1 MRQTN
6 LLVAQNVIAKIG
18 AVAILWATCA
28 NVQAQGAPGVKALAY
43 PLRHSDV
50 QAATLELN
58 NILSGIPGASATVDQ
73 ARNAVVVTGDEQAH
87 RIANQ
92 TLYAIEQQSAAAR
105 SRSGASPAGGNAAP
119 SLNGASEGANAEMNY
134 VLKHRRWNDV
144 LTQLESV
151 LGAPTRRQQNG
162 ATLDLEFAPPMG
174 GSLHVAVQTDEN
186 RLSLQGDETQLQG
199 WEQVIQAVD
208 RPVGPQGRQP
218 ELVPLGKAEL
228 SSVKKALTAF
238 ARGGGTLALATGS
251 AGRFAGSAVLGSI
264 FQQQG
269 DDEQQPGEE
278 ENAMEATTGNSGV
291 ADALSIAQ
299 DAGLIGDV
307 NIQFLEGLDIIVIE
321 GRDSD
326 VAKVKQIIE
335 DIERLSADTAPEID
349 IVNLVHVDSVSLA
362 NLVRTLYAE
371 VLAPR
376 QGTVSITEL
385 IKPNAVLLIGR
396 KESLISVKDL
406 IEKLDQPADPNAQFK
421 VVPLKYAAAETVV
434 QAINAVYPASSQQ
447 QTQQAQGGGQAAQTT
462 ARGLPVRVAASADFR
477 TNAVILRASPR
488 DLVEVELL
496 ISKLDVAESGAV
508 AQMRVFRLKNS
519 RVEDVAE
526 ILRGAIY
533 GATQGTTTGQIP
545 GLPTD
550 NQNTFQPGNTG
561 GSTTNRN
568 TQKSITVELNTLDR
582 ENAAVT
588 RSGLLNDVTL
598 AADPRGNALL
608 VTAPKETMSL
618 VEALI
623 EQLDQVPVAQ
633 MQIKVF
639 EIVNGDAS
647 ALQTMLQELFASQTN
662 QNQQGGGGGGFF
674 GAANTQDVNSGVV
687 PLQLAVDQRTNSII
701 ASGSSD
707 DLLVVEA
714 ILAKLDASNAEQRVN
729 YVYKLNHIDAQ
740 EAGDSLAAWLQD
752 ERTLRQ
758 STQDV
763 TNPFSQIEQEVVVVP
778 ELGSNS
784 LIISA
789 SPRYYPSIRKVIE
802 ELDAKPEMVNIQVV
816 IAEVSLNN
824 TDEFGVELGLQDS
837 VLFDRSIIGTDGLQL
852 LNTTTQ
858 SAGNNQVVTQQVL
871 TGNLTP
877 GYNFNGNPLGT
888 LGNSAATSSLARSN
902 VVGTQ
907 GLSNF
912 AMGRV
917 NQDLGYG
924 GFVLSASSESVSLLL
939 RALQA
944 CRRTEVLARPNVTV
958 VENRQAFVL
967 SGERVPR
974 ISGTQ
979 TTTAGAV
986 QATIGDIE
994 DVGVILQVTPY
1005 VTPEGNISMAI
1016 DAERSN
1022 RTGEGVPIATGA
1034 SGEVVESPIIG
1045 VSRVSTVVTAAD
1057 GETVILGGLI
1067 GKRGQEETRRVP
1079 GLSRIPILGNLF
1091 RYDLETKLRTELI
1104 VIMTPRLLRSQEE
1117 TERLKLAESARM
1129 SWCLADIV
1137 DIHGEVGL
1145 SGRYDVAH
1153 QGSTA
1158 AEFPSKDSGYEII
1171 HEGDGTYYSGEYATG
1186 GPTESSTSPMQSP
1199 STDQGQSFQENL
1211 PAGESSMEA
1220 PRDPPPAPDAGS
1232 SSAAPMNM
1240 NGTDADSQTRYP
1252 GLSSGSLSMSRPTG
1266 AGRAVFPAP
1275 GSSTSVAQRYP
1286 STGLQR

>member
-1 MRQTN
+1 MGLIV
-6 LLVAQNVIAKIG
+6 LLAWAVDAHAQSA
-18 AVAILWATCA
+18 AV
-28 NVQAQGAPGVKALAY
+28 KSLAY
-43 PLRHSDV
+43 PLRHSSL
-50 QAATLELN
+50 QEAADSLQQVLQGT
-58 NILSGIPGASATVDQ
+58 PGAQISVDIQ
-73 ARNAVVVTGDEQAH
+73 RNAIIVSGDEQTH

-92 TLYAIEQQSAAAR
+92 TLYSMEQQAAAAA
-105 SRSGASPAGGNAAP
+105 GAPNGGAASESHAGGGAARGVT
-119 SLNGASEGANAEMNY
+119 SAKLS
-134 VLKHRRWNDV
+134 LKHRRWSDV
-144 LTQLESV
+144 LEQMERLW
-151 LGAPTRRQQNG
+151 GPPARKQQNAAQSLIFEYQPAVG
-162 ATLDLEFAPPMG
+162 GPLQVTAQLKDNSLILEGDAERVSGWGKVIEAIDRAP
-174 GSLHVAVQTDEN
+174 SD
-186 RLSLQGDETQLQG
+186 
-199 WEQVIQAVD
+199 
-208 RPVGPQGRQP
+208 QGR
-218 ELVPLGKAEL
+218 ETEVVPLGKADR
-228 SSVKKALTAF
+228 SSVRKALSAF
-238 ARGGGTLALATGS
+238 QRGGGALALATGS
-251 AGRFAGSAVLGSI
+251 AGRFAGSALLGSI
-264 FQQQG
+264 FQQQANG
-269 DDEQQPGEE
+269 EQATEDELQMQ
-278 ENAMEATTGNSGV
+278 AAQANSGV

-307 NIQFLEGLDIIVIE
+307 NIQFLEGLDVIVIE

-326 VAKVKQIIE
+326 VAKVQKIIE
-335 DIERLSADTAPEID
+335 DIERLSAETSPEID
-349 IVNLVHVDSVSLA
+349 IVPLTHVDSASLA
-362 NLVRTLYAE
+362 NLIRTLYTE

-376 QGTVSITEL
+376 QGSVSITEL
-385 IKPNAVLLIGR
+385 IKPNALLLIGR
-396 KESLISVKDL
+396 KESVASVKDL
-406 IEKLDQPADPNAQFK
+406 IATLDQPASPDAQFK
-421 VVPLKYAAAETVV
+421 VVRLKFAAAETVV
-434 QAINAVYPASSQQ
+434 QTLNAVYPATAQQ
-447 QTQQAQGGGQAAQTT
+447 QQPQQAGQAGQQTG
-462 ARGLPVRVAASADFR
+462 ARGLPVRISASADFR

-488 DLVEVELL
+488 DLLEAELL
-496 ISKLDVAESGAV
+496 ISKLDVADSGAV
-508 AQMRVFRLKNS
+508 AEMRVFRLRNS

-533 GATQGTTTGQIP
+533 GATQGTSTGQIP

-550 NQNTFQPGNTG
+550 GQNNFQPQG
-561 GSTTNRN
+561 GGQANANLN
-568 TQKSITVELNTLDR
+568 TQKSITVELQTFDR
-582 ENAAVT
+582 QNAAVT
-588 RSGLLNDVTL
+588 RSGLLNDVKI

-608 VTAPKETMSL
+608 VTAPKETMQL

-623 EQLDQVPVAQ
+623 QQLDQIPVAQ

-639 EIVNGDAS
+639 EILNGDAT
-647 ALQTMLQELFASQTN
+647 ALQEMLQTLFGQATTG
-662 QNQQGGGGGGFF
+662 QNQQGGGGFF
-674 GAANTQDVNSGVV
+674 GAAGTQDTNSGVV

-714 ILAKLDASNAEQRVN
+714 ILARLDASNAEQRVN

-740 EAGDSLAAWLQD
+740 QAAESLSAWLRD

-763 TNPFSQIEQEVVVVP
+763 SNPFAQIEQEVVVVA
-778 ELGSNS
+778 EAGSNS
-784 LIISA
+784 LIVSA
-789 SPRYYPSIRKVIE
+789 SPRYYPSIKKVIE

-837 VLFDRSIIGTDGLQL
+837 VLFDRSVIGTDGLTL

-877 GYNFNGNPLGT
+877 GFNFNGTQLGT

-912 AMGRV
+912 ALGRV

-958 VENRQAFVL
+958 VENRQAFVI

-1034 SGEVVESPIIG
+1034 SGEIVESPIIG

-1079 GLSRIPILGNLF
+1079 GLSSIPIIGNLF

-1104 VIMTPRLLRSQEE
+1104 VIMTPRLLRNQQD
-1117 TERLKLAESARM
+1117 TEALKLTESARM

-1137 DIHGEVGL
+1137 DLHGEVGL
-1145 SGRYDVAH
+1145 SGRYDLAH
-1153 QGSTA
+1153 QGSTVT
-1158 AEFPSKDSGYEII
+1158 EYPTKDSGYEVLPD
-1171 HEGDGTYYSGEYATG
+1171 EDARAYLENGNPAV
-1186 GPTESSTSPMQSP
+1186 PTESPTDYTNPSQPPSVDETRQFPQSAPVSP
-1199 STDQGQSFQENL
+1199 
-1211 PAGESSMEA
+1211 EA
-1220 PRDPPPAPDAGS
+1220 VPRDPPPTPDANGASNGIGS
-1232 SSAAPMNM
+1232 EDPQAN
-1240 NGTDADSQTRYP
+1240 YP
-1252 GLSSGSLSMSRPTG
+1252 GFSQGSVGYRQSTPPGT
-1266 AGRAVFPAP
+1266 VFPAP
-1275 GSSTSVAQRYP
+1275 GAQSSGVARRAP
-1286 STGLQR
+1286 AVGLQR